1 MLIRK
6 KPTEKSGLEIA
17 IDEVLSDMK
26 GFTSD
31 QDEYAVMVDQLV
43 KLHALKIAERS
54 TQFCTEAVVAA
65 IGNVISV
72 VLILEYERL
81 HVVTSKAVLF
91 IGKLR

>member
-1 MLIRK
+1 MLFRK
-6 KPTEKSGLEIA
+6 TPAEKSGLDIA

-31 QDEYAVMVDQLV
+31 QDEYAVMSDQLV
-43 KLHALKIAERS
+43 KLHALKMAEKPDRVCRD
-54 TQFCTEAVVAA
+54 TIVLTLGNIVCVA
-65 IGNVISV
+65 
-72 VLILEYERL
+72 LILEYERL